1 MKKSPFVFV
10 KNSTFYLKMLQFLA
24 NIFLPQLI
32 KNTFLMHSSTFKTVN
47 ILVLEKNFKR
57 GKKTQ
62 QLLFPKNERLILTME
77 QRKSL

>member
-1 MKKSPFVFV
+1 
-10 KNSTFYLKMLQFLA
+10 
-24 NIFLPQLI
+24 
-32 KNTFLMHSSTFKTVN
+32 MHSSTFKTVN

-77 QRKSL
+77 QRKSLKKIERTRKLLSK